1 MPPRNHKRA
10 AGGGCGL
17 SRLQMSGQLR
27 AQRKPPSLGQGGSQ
41 GLQRPP
47 REAGHWT
54 KVSPASLVTG
64 FAGGGST
71 VAPGVY
77 GFSLVSDVDL
87 LPVLLVKELCG
98 QERPVFPGIPGR
110 GKEVNSP
117 FPSWTRPGRMA
128 PWLGPAGPVSA
139 APPLAPGW
147 GAGGRLG
154 AALGVWAP
162 EGAGLVLGGACGTV
176 GGAA

>member
-1 MPPRNHKRA
+1 MGPSAMPPRNHKRA

-117 FPSWTRPGRMA
+117 FPSLDA
-128 PWLGPAGPVSA
+128 PWADG
-139 APPLAPGW
+139 PLA
-147 GAGGRLG
+147 GAGR
-154 AALGVWAP
+154 
-162 EGAGLVLGGACGTV
+162 AC
-176 GGAA
+176 